1 MKKTRP
7 DSQPK
12 QVTLSTEQKV
22 VRRLSEELDSLKDTV
37 DKLTEE
43 KNDLIEQAEVK
54 ERKIIELEINVKD
67 MKKKLK
73 GNFFDIFENKKICL
87 VCLNYIQSRIKLLGN
102 ICS

>member
-1 MKKTRP
+1 MCDNPVKKTRP

-12 QVTLSTEQKV
+12 QVTLSTEQKF

-73 GNFFDIFENKKICL
+73 GIFFIFD
-87 VCLNYIQSRIKLLGN
+87 N
-102 ICS
+102 INMSI

>member
-12 QVTLSTEQKV
+12 QITLSTEQKV

-73 GNFFDIFENKKICL
+73 GNFF
-87 VCLNYIQSRIKLLGN
+87 
-102 ICS
+102 

>member
-1 MKKTRP
+1 MCDNPVKKTRP

-12 QVTLSTEQKV
+12 QVTLSTEQKF

-43 KNDLIEQAEVK
+43 KNDLIEQAEIK

-73 GNFFDIFENKKICL
+73 GIFFIFD
-87 VCLNYIQSRIKLLGN
+87 N
-102 ICS
+102 INMSI

>member
-1 MKKTRP
+1 MKKARP
-7 DSQPK
+7 DSQPNP
-12 QVTLSTEQKV
+12 VTMSTEQKV

-54 ERKIIELEINVKD
+54 ERKIIELEINLKD

-73 GNFFDIFENKKICL
+73 GNLIVL
-87 VCLNYIQSRIKLLGN
+87 
-102 ICS
+102 